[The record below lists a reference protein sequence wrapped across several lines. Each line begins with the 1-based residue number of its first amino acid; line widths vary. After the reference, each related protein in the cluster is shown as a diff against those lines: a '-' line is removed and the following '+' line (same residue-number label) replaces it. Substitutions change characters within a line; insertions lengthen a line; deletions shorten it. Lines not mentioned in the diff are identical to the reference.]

1 MLNFEKYVINENVQK
16 SKKILKDLNIPETNP
31 NYLALKKLLSRN
43 IGYLGK
49 FTDWHFNGK
58 HSIQRLQDLYKK
70 IKDSNLNK
78 SIDEFK
84 TPEDI
89 IDFIIEKNKNSKEK
103 KIEKSIPKSIR
114 NFLIYE
120 DSDYNEND
128 DEHGIYQT
136 EIKHFNKFIKDISV
150 KVTNDK
156 LDMVC
161 NFLKNKSARCM
172 DHLDPYHYL
181 REFIDTIIST
191 NTDDIYKNIRNDN
204 NKDLTI
210 LMDNDDYLFFIC
222 HNYEACKKY
231 GSKFWC
237 IVEDE
242 STFDDYTEK
251 AVQSIFFF
259 KDKIPFIDKESVL
272 GMTINMYTYKISA
285 SHWEDDDECVITNS
299 SNKKAFYDTIFSVI
313 NENKSILNKIYSIS
327 LENQIEND
335 PSKFEYFIKRS
346 DDKTIFDFIKRK
358 TFKKIVT
365 DYEFE
370 QLTSSESEKIF
381 NILFKNNYDI
391 SEVFDREWVYFILS
405 DLNINFF
412 IKNVTKLVNK
422 KCLIDNLSSLINE
435 YCDSSDSGR
444 FIFLCSMFDIELMP
458 YYKDY
463 LEDNDGDF
471 NIDPYFIDNLPDD
484 KFILNYKLI
493 INYYSSNITGLS
505 DEKLKLILNK
515 EPEIF
520 LKNLELFKIFL
531 KDTNLYNEYKDKI
544 HDKISKMDRRELT
557 DITSVIMNNDLDE
570 LYPFIIK
577 NILPPKIM
585 DKYDITYTKK

>member
-172 DHLDPYHYL
+172 VKMIH
-181 REFIDTIIST
+181 II
-191 NTDDIYKNIRNDN
+191 I
-204 NKDLTI
+204 
-210 LMDNDDYLFFIC
+210 
-222 HNYEACKKY
+222 
-231 GSKFWC
+231 
-237 IVEDE
+237 
-242 STFDDYTEK
+242 
-251 AVQSIFFF
+251 
-259 KDKIPFIDKESVL
+259 
-272 GMTINMYTYKISA
+272 
-285 SHWEDDDECVITNS
+285 
-299 SNKKAFYDTIFSVI
+299 
-313 NENKSILNKIYSIS
+313 
-327 LENQIEND
+327 
-335 PSKFEYFIKRS
+335 
-346 DDKTIFDFIKRK
+346 
-358 TFKKIVT
+358 
-365 DYEFE
+365 
-370 QLTSSESEKIF
+370 
-381 NILFKNNYDI
+381 
-391 SEVFDREWVYFILS
+391 
-405 DLNINFF
+405 
-412 IKNVTKLVNK
+412 
-422 KCLIDNLSSLINE
+422 
-435 YCDSSDSGR
+435 
-444 FIFLCSMFDIELMP
+444 
-458 YYKDY
+458 
-463 LEDNDGDF
+463 
-471 NIDPYFIDNLPDD
+471 
-484 KFILNYKLI
+484 
-493 INYYSSNITGLS
+493 
-505 DEKLKLILNK
+505 
-515 EPEIF
+515 
-520 LKNLELFKIFL
+520 
-531 KDTNLYNEYKDKI
+531 
-544 HDKISKMDRRELT
+544 
-557 DITSVIMNNDLDE
+557 
-570 LYPFIIK
+570 
-577 NILPPKIM
+577 
-585 DKYDITYTKK
+585 